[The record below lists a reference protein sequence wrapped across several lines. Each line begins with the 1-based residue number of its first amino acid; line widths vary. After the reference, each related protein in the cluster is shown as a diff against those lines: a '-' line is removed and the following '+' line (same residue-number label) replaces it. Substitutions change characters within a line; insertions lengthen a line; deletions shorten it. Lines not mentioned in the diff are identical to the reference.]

1 MIFSMGSTFIFG
13 SWIYEADDSGKLQGR
28 LLEDSDHHENLSIS
42 ATTIDQITRRF
53 AQLVISDPTRISRIS
68 ASDSNSG
75 SSSEIESLPS
85 SFEKPSSFPTGLWN
99 ATSIYQ
105 EYNSEY
111 IQSSLKKSGPFP
123 FGLHNMAKC
132 YQAWPEGSLD
142 SVLRM
147 PLKGA

>member
-1 MIFSMGSTFIFG
+1 MKHRQLARQVGAFGKFASESSMDLDNMIFSKGSTFIFG
-13 SWIYEADDSGKLQGR
+13 SRICEVGNDGKLQGR

-85 SFEKPSSFPTGLWN
+85 SFEKPSSFPKGLRSAASAYREN
-99 ATSIYQ
+99 D
-105 EYNSEY
+105 SEY
-111 IQSSLKKSGPFP
+111 TQSFEEVRFCS
-123 FGLHNMAKC
+123 
-132 YQAWPEGSLD
+132 
-142 SVLRM
+142 
-147 PLKGA
+147 